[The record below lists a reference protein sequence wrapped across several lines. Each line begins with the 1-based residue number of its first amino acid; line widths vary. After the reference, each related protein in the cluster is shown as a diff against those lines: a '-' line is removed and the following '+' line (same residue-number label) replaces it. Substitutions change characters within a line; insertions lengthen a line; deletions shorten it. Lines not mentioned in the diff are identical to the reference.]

1 MIYINIS
8 VIPSQGGLGFLCS
21 CGSSI
26 IIVVIIHI
34 IFLHINND
42 NSRDYPTNTS
52 SIVYLFLNHWLICGK
67 NSSIG
72 VKVNSLSFEER
83 NEKRHYSTST
93 LNATEPNYYR
103 TITGDW
109 LTKTIQNCPLNNVQH
124 TTYNIPDQA
133 KWCPFNDV
141 VKGYLQ
147 QIVQVHPIY
156 LKEDDT
162 IKYFPHIIYQHCFVF
177 SALSSTVIITINSS
191 LLLPSSTT
199 PLTLTPVCDTN

>member
-21 CGSSI
+21 CRSSI

-34 IFLHINND
+34 IFLHINNE
-42 NSRDYPTNTS
+42 NSIDYPTNTS
-52 SIVYLFLNHWLICGK
+52 SIVYLFLNHWLIWGK

-124 TTYNIPDQA
+124 TTHITYQTKPSGVLLTM
-133 KWCPFNDV
+133 WSR
-141 VKGYLQ
+141 
-147 QIVQVHPIY
+147 
-156 LKEDDT
+156 DT
-162 IKYFPHIIYQHCFVF
+162 F
-177 SALSSTVIITINSS
+177 SKLFKCIQFTWKKMTQ
-191 LLLPSSTT
+191 
-199 PLTLTPVCDTN
+199 